1 MGEVIPLPRASRSW
15 NGDEYEIF
23 ARLKQFYSRC
33 SLVDAFVD
41 ISEGHTDEG
50 EPWIFFA
57 RQGGDAIMSITKTL
71 EGRHLGYVIQHR
83 ARVCFIEDLK
93 TFAKE
98 LLVEEMVSDN
108 GTRL

>member
-1 MGEVIPLPRASRSW
+1 MGDIIPLPRVPRSW
-15 NGDEYEIF
+15 NGQEREIF
-23 ARLKQFYSRC
+23 ARLKRFYNRC

-57 RQGGDAIMSITKTL
+57 RQGGDVIMSITKSL
-71 EGRHLGYVIQHR
+71 DGNHLGYIIQHR
-83 ARVCFIEDLK
+83 ARVCFIEDLQ

-98 LLVEEMVSDN
+98 LLVEEIVSDN
-108 GTRL
+108 STRL